1 MATAREDLR
10 EKVDRLSEE
19 EARKAPDLIAARPPE
34 PARSPEGEL
43 TRDVIRARLAGKVG
57 FRVPPGDAQ
66 PFRSVK
72 PIHCPGIPASE
83 LLIADRR

>member
-1 MATAREDLR
+1 MATAKEDLR
-10 EKVDRLSEE
+10 GKVDRLSEE
-19 EARKAPDLIAARPPE
+19 EARKVLDLMAARQPQ
-34 PARSPEGEL
+34 PARAPEGEL
-43 TRDVIRARLAGKVG
+43 TRDAIRARLAGKVG

-72 PIHCPGIPASE
+72 PVHCPGIPASE